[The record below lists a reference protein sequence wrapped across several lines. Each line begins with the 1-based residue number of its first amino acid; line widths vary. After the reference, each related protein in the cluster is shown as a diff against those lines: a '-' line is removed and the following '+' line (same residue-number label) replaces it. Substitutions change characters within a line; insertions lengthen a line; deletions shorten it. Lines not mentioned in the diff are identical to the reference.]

1 MMEQIFVMVPMR
13 HLPQLQ
19 LLSSSWLLSGPKV
32 INLSLKNCGIRHMQK
47 IDYWSASICLTLQFF
62 KVKFQCSDSL
72 NCFFISLI
80 WELYLYD
87 LNIVHVFWSIFAYL
101 FFFFS
106 YQPSDWWWIF
116 NRNRKMD
123 KLEGKLIVLREAKE
137 SFLQCQMKVAM

>member
-1 MMEQIFVMVPMR
+1 MEQIFVTVPMR

-19 LLSSSWLLSGPKV
+19 LLSRSWLLSGPKV

-72 NCFFISLI
+72 NYFFYFTYLRTISIWPEYSSCILVYLCISL
-80 WELYLYD
+80 L
-87 LNIVHVFWSIFAYL
+87 
-101 FFFFS
+101 FFS